1 VQPVTFDTNVYI
13 SALNFSRGKPK
24 QLLQLAMDGVVRAA
38 ISDAIMQETLRVM
51 REKFHATR
59 EDLQEAQAII
69 ASCTERVVPT
79 EALDV
84 VKDDPDDNRIVE
96 CAVASGSDCIVT
108 GDNHL
113 LRLGEYAGIKMVR
126 VGDFLQQGI
135 QR

>member
-1 VQPVTFDTNVYI
+1 
-13 SALNFSRGKPK
+13 
-24 QLLQLAMDGVVRAA
+24 
-38 ISDAIMQETLRVM
+38 
-51 REKFHATR
+51 
-59 EDLQEAQAII
+59 
-69 ASCTERVVPT
+69 VPT

>member
-1 VQPVTFDTNVYI
+1 
-13 SALNFSRGKPK
+13 
-24 QLLQLAMDGVVRAA
+24 
-38 ISDAIMQETLRVM
+38 
-51 REKFHATR
+51 
-59 EDLQEAQAII
+59 
-69 ASCTERVVPT
+69 
-79 EALDV
+79 V

>member
-1 VQPVTFDTNVYI
+1 VQTVTFDTNVYI

-24 QLLQLAMDGVVRAA
+24 QLLQLAVDGVVHVA
-38 ISDAIMQETLRVM
+38 ISDAIMQEILRVM
-51 REKFHATR
+51 REKFHATP
-59 EDLQEAQAII
+59 EDLQEAEAII
-69 ASCTERVVPT
+69 AGCTERVVPT

-113 LRLGEYAGIKMVR
+113 LRLGEYAGIKMVS
-126 VGDFLQQGI
+126 VSDFLQQGI
-135 QR
+135 ER

>member
-51 REKFHATR
+51 REKFHATP